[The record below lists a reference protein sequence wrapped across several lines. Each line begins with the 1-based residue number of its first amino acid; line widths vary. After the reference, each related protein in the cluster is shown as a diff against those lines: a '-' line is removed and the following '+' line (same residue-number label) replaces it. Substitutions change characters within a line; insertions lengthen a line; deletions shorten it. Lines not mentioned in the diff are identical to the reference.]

1 MFDDWPLIESSF
13 AQQYGIRLE
22 REYDMS
28 WIEFGNLL
36 NGLLGESPLGHI
48 VSIRAE
54 DDPERLK
61 GFNKDQMKIRSE
73 WRSKVDKKRISKMT
87 VAEKDKA
94 TSELQNIFKTMFYT
108 EGKGG

>member
-28 WIEFGNLL
+28 WTEFGNLL
-36 NGLLGESPLGHI
+36 NGLLPESPLGHI

-54 DDPERLK
+54 SDPERLK
-61 GFNKDQMKIRSE
+61 GFNRDQKKIRNE
-73 WRSKVDKKRISKMT
+73 WRSKVDKELISKMT
-87 VAEKDKA
+87 VADKEKA
-94 TSELQNIFKTMFYT
+94 TKELQNMFKSMFST
-108 EGKGG
+108 GSKGG